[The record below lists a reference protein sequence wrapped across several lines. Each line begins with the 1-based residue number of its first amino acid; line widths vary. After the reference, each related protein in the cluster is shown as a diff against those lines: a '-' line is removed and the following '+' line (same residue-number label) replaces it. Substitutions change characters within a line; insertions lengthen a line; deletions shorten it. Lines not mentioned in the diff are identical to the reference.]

1 MAYTSHSFM
10 DNAIA
15 LRLLVML
22 TTPFKEMDAYK
33 AGVIDDKG
41 KYIVKPND
49 RTAEQ
54 KKVLTYLDKL
64 IINVKKM
71 INKLPGGENN
81 LKNIIAA
88 MILIKENMEY
98 ENKVVLTEENLAK
111 VACECL
117 NLPCPEPDLS
127 DWTQMVDD
135 LRHADKEVRIAL
147 VGKYTALHDAYIS
160 VVEALKHG
168 CIPEHA
174 TVDIKWIDSELVT
187 DSNAAEILGDVHG
200 IIVPGGF
207 GDRGV
212 EGMISA
218 ARYARENNIPY
229 LGLCLG
235 MQVSIIEFARHVVG
249 LEDAHSIEL
258 NPRTSHPVIAL
269 LPDQNGVT
277 DLGGTLRLGSY
288 PCLLDKTSK
297 AYELYGTDQ
306 IAERHRHRYEVNN
319 DYRQQLID
327 CGMKLCGTSPDGR
340 IVEMIELP
348 EHPWFVATQAHPEL
362 KSRPNRPHPLFHGF
376 ISAACKKIK

>member
-111 VACECL
+111 VYDDSKYDDDKVRFIKTWCEYL
-117 NLPCPEPDLS
+117 KL
-127 DWTQMVDD
+127 
-135 LRHADKEVRIAL
+135 KEE
-147 VGKYTALHDAYIS
+147 T
-160 VVEALKHG
+160 
-168 CIPEHA
+168 
-174 TVDIKWIDSELVT
+174 
-187 DSNAAEILGDVHG
+187 
-200 IIVPGGF
+200 
-207 GDRGV
+207 
-212 EGMISA
+212 
-218 ARYARENNIPY
+218 
-229 LGLCLG
+229 
-235 MQVSIIEFARHVVG
+235 
-249 LEDAHSIEL
+249 
-258 NPRTSHPVIAL
+258 
-269 LPDQNGVT
+269 
-277 DLGGTLRLGSY
+277 
-288 PCLLDKTSK
+288 
-297 AYELYGTDQ
+297 
-306 IAERHRHRYEVNN
+306 
-319 DYRQQLID
+319 
-327 CGMKLCGTSPDGR
+327 GTSAIASSSTSNEGSVPNNTTQGIANYEYPLDGQKR
-340 IVEMIELP
+340 RK
-348 EHPWFVATQAHPEL
+348 H
-362 KSRPNRPHPLFHGF
+362 LFRRF
-376 ISAACKKIK
+376 DN